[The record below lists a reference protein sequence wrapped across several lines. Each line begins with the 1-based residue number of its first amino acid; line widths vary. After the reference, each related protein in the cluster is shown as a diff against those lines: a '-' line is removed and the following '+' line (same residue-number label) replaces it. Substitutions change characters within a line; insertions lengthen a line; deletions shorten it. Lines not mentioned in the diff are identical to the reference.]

1 MMGKWWFFCSCFLSV
16 TRKVTKCDCTID
28 NAIDRRELS
37 RSSREK
43 TTDAGQLV
51 RMLCRTRGARF
62 FKKIRDGEK
71 KAERES

>member
-1 MMGKWWFFCSCFLSV
+1 MMGKWWFFLLFFFLSV
-16 TRKVTKCDCTID
+16 TRKITKCDCTSDISID

-51 RMLCRTRGARF
+51 RMLCRTRGGSIFQEDPRW
-62 FKKIRDGEK
+62 
-71 KAERES
+71 